1 MPFRFPHALRRI
13 LALGACSA
21 ARGPGARSLAGQ
33 DTPAP
38 AAAAPPAAA
47 PVPGT
52 APITLERAIEMAQAQ
67 GRLARSAR
75 ATLEAARHRDDAF
88 ASRLL
93 PQLSLGGTLPRY
105 DRAIIPVVQPDG
117 TTLFRPLDQTDARM
131 TATVSQRLPTGGD
144 LFVSSSLA
152 TLSVTGEQGIRTWSS
167 TPVSIGLRH
176 DIFRPNT
183 TGLDRRERPVISEL
197 AEREYR
203 QAREDV
209 ALQTAMLFFDL
220 YAARVALANATTNV
234 AVNDTLYTLNS
245 GRYEVGRIAE
255 NDLLQSELALLR
267 ARTGLDGARLEH
279 DRALAALRLALG
291 HATDAP
297 LEITVTPEIPDYPVD
312 TARAVAEAL
321 RNSSNVSDVA
331 LRQMQAR
338 RRVTE
343 ARLNNGFGATVE
355 ASIGFN
361 ATASEFD
368 RAYANLLEARH
379 VAVSVEIPLVQW
391 GAASATVEAARADQ
405 RAIEAQGEVTLEQT
419 AQDARFAAL
428 QLTQARRLLALSAKG
443 DTVGA
448 KRFEVAYNR
457 YVIGRITMDNLYLSQ
472 SEKDAALRQYVDA
485 LRAYWVA
492 HYRLRQITLFDFEKG
507 EPIR

>member
-1 MPFRFPHALRRI
+1 MHPDLRRA
-13 LALGACSA
+13 LALGAVTLGALLATSA
-21 ARGPGARSLAGQ
+21 L
-33 DTPAP
+33 PAQVP
-38 AAAAPPAAA
+38 AVQAPPGQAS
-47 PVPGT
+47 PGP
-52 APITLERAIEMAQAQ
+52 APITLARAIELAQEQ

-75 ATLEAARHRDDAF
+75 ATLEAARYRDDAF
-88 ASRLL
+88 SSRLL

-152 TLSVTGEQGIRTWSS
+152 TLSVSGEQGIRTWSS

-176 DIFRPNT
+176 DIFRPNV
-183 TGLDRRERPVISEL
+183 TGLDRREQPVRSEL

-209 ALQTAMLFFDL
+209 ALRTAMLFFDL
-220 YAARVALANATTNV
+220 YAARVALANAITNV

-245 GRYEVGRIAE
+245 GRYDVGRIAE

-267 ARTGLDGARLEH
+267 ARTSLDGARLEY

-291 HATDAP
+291 HANDAP
-297 LEITVTPEIPDYPVD
+297 LEIAVSPEIPDYPAD
-312 TARAVAEAL
+312 TARAVQEAL
-321 RNSSNVSDVA
+321 RNSAGASQVT
-331 LRQMQAR
+331 LQEMQAR

-361 ATASEFD
+361 ATAPQVD
-368 RAYANLLEARH
+368 LAYRNLLEARH
-379 VAVSVEIPLVQW
+379 VAVTVEIPLVQW
-391 GAASATVEAARADQ
+391 GAANATVQAARADQ

-419 AQDARFAAL
+419 AQDAHFAAL
-428 QLTQARRLLALSAKG
+428 QLAQARRLLALSAKG

-457 YVIGRITMDNLYLSQ
+457 YVIGRITIDNLYMAQ
-472 SEKDAALRQYVDA
+472 SEKDQALRQYVDA
-485 LRAYWVA
+485 LRGYWVA
-492 HYRLRQITLFDFEKG
+492 HYRLRQLTLFDFEKG